1 MVVSLLLV
9 LNFSIGVSVSCGY
22 DRQESDACITI
33 SQRVS
38 VKGGSDTTYYYH
50 SCGDDVADIIAE
62 NGFRT
67 DIPNPQAAFNNNR
80 YGRGVYLADSPA
92 TALAER
98 PGGTILK
105 VNANIGK
112 NLDLRNRGVIGGDD
126 YTMTHAIARG
136 ARKHGYDSITF
147 ISSKNPL
154 GINTVIFNPNN
165 VSVEEIM
172 R

>member
-1 MVVSLLLV
+1 MFYPVPSFILL
-9 LNFSIGVSVSCGY
+9 
-22 DRQESDACITI
+22 
-33 SQRVS
+33 
-38 VKGGSDTTYYYH
+38 
-50 SCGDDVADIIAE
+50 E
-62 NGFRT
+62 NGEKRSVESY
-67 DIPNPQAAFNNNR
+67 DLH

-105 VNANIGK
+105 VSGNTGR
-112 NLDLRNRGVIGGDD
+112 NLDITSRGVIGGDD

-147 ISSKNPL
+147 MSAKNPN
-154 GINTVIFNPNN
+154 GVNTVIFNPAN
-165 VSVEEIM
+165 VKVEEIM

>member
-1 MVVSLLLV
+1 ML
-9 LNFSIGVSVSCGY
+9 G
-22 DRQESDACITI
+22 
-33 SQRVS
+33 
-38 VKGGSDTTYYYH
+38 GGSGIESGSKTDFYYH
-50 SCGDDVADIIAE
+50 SCADEVADIIADT
-62 NGFRT
+62 GFRT
-67 DIPNPQAAFNNNR
+67 DLPNERAAFQNNR

-105 VNANIGK
+105 VSGNTGR
-112 NLDLRNRGVIGGDD
+112 NLDITSRGVIGDD

-147 ISSKNPL
+147 MSAKNST
-154 GINTVIFNPNN
+154 GVNTVIFNPAN
-165 VSVEEIM
+165 VKVEEIL